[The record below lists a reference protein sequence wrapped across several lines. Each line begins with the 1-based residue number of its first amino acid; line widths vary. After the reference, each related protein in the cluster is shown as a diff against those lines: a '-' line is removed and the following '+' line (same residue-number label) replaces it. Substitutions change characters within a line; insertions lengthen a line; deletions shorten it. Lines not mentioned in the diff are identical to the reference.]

1 VAGCAAGVVERVAQV
16 RIILM
21 GPPGAGKGTQ
31 AELLRERFNVPH
43 ISSGDLLRS
52 AVKRKTALGMQAKRF
67 MDRGELVPDD
77 VLMGT
82 IEERLR
88 GDDSAKGFILDG
100 FPRTVAQADALTAL
114 LKEGGTPIDHVVS
127 LAVPRDEVVKRL
139 SGRRT
144 CRECGA
150 LYHIIFDPP
159 SNAGICNKCNGDLY
173 QRDDDQE
180 DTILARLDVYD
191 RQTAP
196 VLALYRKQGLLR
208 AVDGIG
214 SRDQVFGR
222 LLAAVADA

>member
-1 VAGCAAGVVERVAQV
+1 
-16 RIILM
+16 M

-31 AELLRERFNVPH
+31 AELLRERFDVPH
-43 ISSGDLLRS
+43 ISSGDLLRG
-52 AVKRKTALGMQAKRF
+52 AVRRKTALGMQAKRF
-67 MDRGELVPDD
+67 MDRGELVPDG

-88 GDDSAKGFILDG
+88 GDDIAKGFILDG
-100 FPRTVAQADALTAL
+100 FPRTVAQADALSAML
-114 LKEGGTPIDHVVS
+114 NEAGRPIDHVLS
-127 LAVPRDEVVKRL
+127 LTVPRDEVVKRL

-159 SNAGICNKCNGDLY
+159 SNTGICNKCNGDLY

-196 VLALYRKQGLLR
+196 LLALYRGQGLLR
-208 AVDGIG
+208 EVDGIG

-222 LLAAVADA
+222 LLAAVQADA